1 MSMRTNDNET
11 GKKERERK
19 KKKKKSLS
27 SADTG
32 RTDGFIYLF
41 RVAQTGTRHSPT
53 DAINEKDIETEH

>member
-1 MSMRTNDNET
+1 MSVRTNDNET

-19 KKKKKSLS
+19 KKKKSLC

-53 DAINEKDIETEH
+53 DAINEKDMETEH